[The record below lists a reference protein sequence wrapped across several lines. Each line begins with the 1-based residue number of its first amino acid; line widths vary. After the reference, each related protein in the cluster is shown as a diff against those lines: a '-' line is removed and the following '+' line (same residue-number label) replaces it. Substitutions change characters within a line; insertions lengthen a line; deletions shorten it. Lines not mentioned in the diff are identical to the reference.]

1 MHAPLLDAEI
11 YDQIRETARRF
22 AEDVVRPAAADLDR
36 DESFPADIYR
46 QMGALGLFGI
56 TVPEEHGGAG
66 LDTYAY
72 SIVMEELAR
81 GYSSVADQCGLVE

>member
-1 MHAPLLDAEI
+1 MYAPLLDSEI

-22 AEDVVRPAAADLDR
+22 AADVVKPAAADLDR
-36 DESFPADIYR
+36 DEAFPADIYR

-72 SIVMEELAR
+72 SIVMEELSR
-81 GYSSVADQCGLVE
+81 G